1 MAIPRGATFQRLMDL
16 VLRGLQGADLFVYL
30 DDIVIYARSL
40 EEHNTK
46 FNKLAERL
54 RSANLTLQADKCEF
68 LKKEVIYLGHL
79 ISADGV
85 KPDPDKIKAIKC
97 FKTPGSTTQVR
108 EFLGLAGYY
117 RRFIKDF
124 AKISKCLSDLTSK
137 NARFTWTP
145 EHQVAFETLRDK
157 LCTAPILQY
166 PDFSKPFILTTD
178 ASNYAVGAILSQ
190 GKIGEDTIVATAS
203 RVLNKHEN
211 NYSTTEKEMVAALFG
226 MKTFRPYL
234 YGREFT
240 LVTDHRPLVWVN
252 NMNDPTSRVM
262 RWRERLK
269 EFEYTVLYKAGKINT
284 NADALSRNPII
295 ENRETY
301 PIKIKWR
308 PGKPG
313 IARLRTSDP
322 SDDGKVIKK
331 KSKYHKNSESSSSN
345 EKLKSKNIN
354 KNKLSSEE
362 NTINDKIICD
372 KNKIA
377 TNSVDRVRK
386 INSKIQILEQNTQA
400 VDLQDSVEKRKI
412 LEQNT
417 QAVDLQDSV
426 EKRKILESK
435 TQAFGPRNPVVKPTS
450 DSNRISYPND
460 RRLGKNNKNGYI
472 GKNKNLKKKRSDVR
486 RYNPYE
492 KFSSTES
499 LSEVDYSKNKNN
511 KINTNNPQELK
522 SNLMNKNNQN
532 KSKLDSNENSNSI
545 NKSNEK
551 TKINKDSKSNS
562 NVLSNPESNKP
573 INLPDYS
580 DVSSSSGDIYDAV
593 ALRKKLMKY
602 NPSCLSDDSYLTDF
616 GLSYINSPKRKN
628 SRNLT
633 PSPQS
638 LNPQTP
644 KSYKNTN
651 TPLSL
656 SPNVRTQNTST
667 HSDLNIQTDKRN
679 TKIDKN
685 KPIPSQIKRTTK
697 MAEFTP
703 SPAIRTRRKVNKQSK
718 KIDKIITPET
728 SDDESNTDETEM
740 TDSKIYS
747 EHSNDISTESPIE
760 TIPITPRTPIKPKS
774 VNNKDMGGAIPW
786 SSDEGGDHARI
797 MDVSALIHNEP
808 ENKINMST
816 NDIIEKS
823 FTTEPMIIE
832 SPDETTTTENNTL
845 THKKIVNKNTVKT
858 QTNTTKTNPNLNNTD
873 KNRPH
878 GTDTEQTHTNKI
890 TPELRRSTRKRKI
903 KTCSCCTDYDEHTHS
918 HKQIPNKIQ
927 HLANNFKNKTRK
939 STSKNS
945 QPKLP
950 DIMINNGK
958 MDSAIYFL
966 IMGQL
971 IISALP
977 ANGFIAYDCGAPAM
991 NITTL
996 SLLNIKDCDI
1006 PISQPAKTDTKIQLL
1021 QLVEMS
1027 HIQVI
1032 QCKIILNRAIYNC
1045 GHWSHVS
1052 TVANGHMEYV
1062 QEISREACKGILETK
1077 TYRTYETTIKD
1088 IFLNS
1093 TTTQPI
1099 TLAGNVDLKGNCEAG
1114 KFADHYGSWTNVVV
1128 HGRISITI
1136 QDYLAP
1142 VNLQKNEVLLRSGVK
1157 CAYSTGSCMDT
1168 EGGNTYWNLL
1178 ETDQCK
1184 FNRFKVLY
1192 EGPAEKIKD
1201 ISIPKFGQEIYSV
1214 TANQITF
1221 ALSVKGF
1228 IPVCGYKIIK
1238 TEHPKLF
1245 IVDSEDKHFFL
1256 RRTTLSTENMDIFAY
1271 VNTKIV
1277 YLEHHL
1283 RKEITALYNDVM
1295 QQQCELEKLILHNT
1309 LALASVNPA
1318 EFAFHFMKQPGYI
1331 AHLAGEVIRLAKC
1344 VPIEVK
1350 NRKTTECFQE
1360 LPVIRGEQEYFML
1373 PKTHVLVKTGNQ
1385 IDCNSLIPPLYNI
1398 NNAWYQLLPQISPAT
1413 APEEIATRTKMSW
1426 KYTSPANLATG
1437 GIYSDDDLD
1446 RLRENM
1452 MFPIEKPAI
1461 LNTIARGAIGQE
1473 INSQGI
1479 SLSKLIDTSEIMEK
1493 LQNTWGKVY
1502 NFFNIIGSFSTTL
1515 LGIWITGKAFKFIID
1530 TVMHAL
1536 ALHSAFGWSLWLL
1549 GAIWDS
1555 LTNFLLH
1562 RNYAHSAKT
1571 TDEKTDHTELQ
1582 VLIDN
1587 GKQEEK
1593 LEKITQKVDLP
1604 TIDENKKNKIEP
1616 NDTRSTSEIK
1626 IFS

>member
-1 MAIPRGATFQRLMDL
+1 
-16 VLRGLQGADLFVYL
+16 
-30 DDIVIYARSL
+30 
-40 EEHNTK
+40 
-46 FNKLAERL
+46 
-54 RSANLTLQADKCEF
+54 
-68 LKKEVIYLGHL
+68 
-79 ISADGV
+79 
-85 KPDPDKIKAIKC
+85 
-97 FKTPGSTTQVR
+97 
-108 EFLGLAGYY
+108 
-117 RRFIKDF
+117 
-124 AKISKCLSDLTSK
+124 
-137 NARFTWTP
+137 
-145 EHQVAFETLRDK
+145 
-157 LCTAPILQY
+157 
-166 PDFSKPFILTTD
+166 
-178 ASNYAVGAILSQ
+178 
-190 GKIGEDTIVATAS
+190 
-203 RVLNKHEN
+203 
-211 NYSTTEKEMVAALFG
+211 
-226 MKTFRPYL
+226 
-234 YGREFT
+234 
-240 LVTDHRPLVWVN
+240 
-252 NMNDPTSRVM
+252 
-262 RWRERLK
+262 
-269 EFEYTVLYKAGKINT
+269 
-284 NADALSRNPII
+284 
-295 ENRETY
+295 
-301 PIKIKWR
+301 
-308 PGKPG
+308 
-313 IARLRTSDP
+313 
-322 SDDGKVIKK
+322 
-331 KSKYHKNSESSSSN
+331 
-345 EKLKSKNIN
+345 
-354 KNKLSSEE
+354 
-362 NTINDKIICD
+362 
-372 KNKIA
+372 
-377 TNSVDRVRK
+377 
-386 INSKIQILEQNTQA
+386 
-400 VDLQDSVEKRKI
+400 
-412 LEQNT
+412 
-417 QAVDLQDSV
+417 
-426 EKRKILESK
+426 
-435 TQAFGPRNPVVKPTS
+435 
-450 DSNRISYPND
+450 
-460 RRLGKNNKNGYI
+460 
-472 GKNKNLKKKRSDVR
+472 
-486 RYNPYE
+486 
-492 KFSSTES
+492 
-499 LSEVDYSKNKNN
+499 
-511 KINTNNPQELK
+511 
-522 SNLMNKNNQN
+522 
-532 KSKLDSNENSNSI
+532 
-545 NKSNEK
+545 
-551 TKINKDSKSNS
+551 
-562 NVLSNPESNKP
+562 
-573 INLPDYS
+573 
-580 DVSSSSGDIYDAV
+580 
-593 ALRKKLMKY
+593 
-602 NPSCLSDDSYLTDF
+602 
-616 GLSYINSPKRKN
+616 
-628 SRNLT
+628 
-633 PSPQS
+633 
-638 LNPQTP
+638 
-644 KSYKNTN
+644 
-651 TPLSL
+651 
-656 SPNVRTQNTST
+656 
-667 HSDLNIQTDKRN
+667 
-679 TKIDKN
+679 
-685 KPIPSQIKRTTK
+685 
-697 MAEFTP
+697 
-703 SPAIRTRRKVNKQSK
+703 
-718 KIDKIITPET
+718 
-728 SDDESNTDETEM
+728 
-740 TDSKIYS
+740 
-747 EHSNDISTESPIE
+747 
-760 TIPITPRTPIKPKS
+760 
-774 VNNKDMGGAIPW
+774 
-786 SSDEGGDHARI
+786 
-797 MDVSALIHNEP
+797 
-808 ENKINMST
+808 
-816 NDIIEKS
+816 
-823 FTTEPMIIE
+823 
-832 SPDETTTTENNTL
+832 
-845 THKKIVNKNTVKT
+845 
-858 QTNTTKTNPNLNNTD
+858 
-873 KNRPH
+873 
-878 GTDTEQTHTNKI
+878 
-890 TPELRRSTRKRKI
+890 
-903 KTCSCCTDYDEHTHS
+903 
-918 HKQIPNKIQ
+918 
-927 HLANNFKNKTRK
+927 
-939 STSKNS
+939 
-945 QPKLP
+945 
-950 DIMINNGK
+950 

-1168 EGGNTYWNLL
+1168 ESGNTYWNLL

-1331 AHLAGEVIRLAKC
+1331 AHLVGEVIRLAKC

-1350 NRKTTECFQE
+1350 NRETTECFQE

-1413 APEEIATRTKMSW
+1413 APEEIATKTKMSW

-1571 TDEKTDHTELQ
+1571 TDEKTDHTKLQ

-1616 NDTRSTSEIK
+1616 NDTRSMSEIT
-1626 IFS
+1626 IFP